1 MALIKQSHNV
11 YLAVVD
17 LDGLLYRLH
26 ETICEKVDNGE
37 ADAQC
42 YMGAYRALDIIRH
55 HEFVDTQ
62 DDFMRLFRRYAE
74 DDTEGGAWDGP
85 SGSDTGR

>member
-1 MALIKQSHNV
+1 MAYRIDPVRAAV
-11 YLAVVD
+11 YG
-17 LDGLLYRLH
+17 LDGLLDRLH

-37 ADAQC
+37 ADAQY
-42 YMGAYRALDIIRH
+42 YMGAYRALDIVRH

-74 DDTEGGAWDGP
+74 DDTEGGAWE
-85 SGSDTGR
+85 